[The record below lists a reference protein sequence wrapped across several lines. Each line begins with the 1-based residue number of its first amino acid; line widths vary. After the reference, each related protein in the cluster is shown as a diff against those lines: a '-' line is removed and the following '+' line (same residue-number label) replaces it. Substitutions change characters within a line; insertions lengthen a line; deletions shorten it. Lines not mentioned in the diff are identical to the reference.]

1 MAMAMKKYL
10 IPLTAA
16 IILLITAT
24 GIIRADANS
33 PVQIKPDANK
43 VAKTISAAA
52 PVPQQNDQTAKMQ
65 QEFERLKTENSIAEK
80 AVKSYEKSVSD
91 LRWGI
96 GIIAG
101 LIGCIL
107 ALTIVFAGYVVFK
120 DRQDYERAVKQ
131 AEKAAEETEKCAQKA
146 REAVSGIDK
155 TVDDKLK
162 EIGKKADDAIA
173 KIGEKAESERK
184 KSQKDAEKE
193 RGIFEPFA
201 EGVRAIKEGRF
212 EDSCKS
218 WQVITTIKPDISEAW
233 NNWGNALLEQA
244 KKKEGAEADRLFEDS
259 YAKYKKATDLKPNN
273 HEAWNNWGSALLDQA
288 EKKEGP
294 EKKKLLQEAKEKCLK
309 AEQIKKGEGSY
320 NLACISAIDGNEDEC
335 KKWLKTGEDS
345 GALDTRKHAM
355 ADEYLKTYRE
365 KDWFKAIKWKGEK

>member
-33 PVQIKPDANK
+33 PVQVKPDANK

-52 PVPQQNDQTAKMQ
+52 PVFQQNDQTAKMQ
-65 QEFERLKTENSIAEK
+65 QENERLKTENLILEN
-80 AVKSYEKSVSD
+80 AVKAYEKSITHLNWALGIVIIFVGYIAFKSTREYRES
-91 LRWGI
+91 LRDI
-96 GIIAG
+96 KE
-101 LIGCIL
+101 
-107 ALTIVFAGYVVFK
+107 VYK
-120 DRQDYERAVKQ
+120 DAKEMSKD
-131 AEKAAEETEKCAQKA
+131 AEKAAEKACEWERNAQKTFN
-146 REAVSGIDK
+146 EIDK
-155 TVDDKLK
+155 KVNEKLA
-162 EIGKKADDAIA
+162 EIEKKANEIIEKKSNEAIA
-173 KIGEKAESERK
+173 QIGEKAESERK
-184 KSQKDAEKE
+184 KSQKDAEKARKISE
-193 RGIFEPFA
+193 LWA
-201 EGVRAIKEGRF
+201 AGVRAHSEGRF

-218 WQVITTIKPDISEAW
+218 WQEMASIKPDM
-233 NNWGNALLEQA
+233 
-244 KKKEGAEADRLFEDS
+244 
-259 YAKYKKATDLKPNN
+259 
-273 HEAWNNWGSALLDQA
+273 HEAWNYWGSTLLDQA
-288 EKKEGP
+288 EKKKGP

-335 KKWLKTGEDS
+335 KKWLKTGEDE
-345 GALDTRKHAM
+345 GTLDARKHAM